1 MQQHLTGCII
11 FVSMNQM
18 FNNPF
23 TRLADHADIP
33 AISKLLN
40 SAYRGESS
48 RQGWTTEAD
57 LIAGEQR
64 ADEAMVKE
72 VLDMPGSV
80 ILVYQDEQKEITGC
94 VNLQQHGRR
103 IYLGMFSVTPKLQ
116 GGGIGKILLHAS
128 EDYAKQVGCLSIYM
142 SVISVRTELIN
153 WYIRHGYVDTS
164 ERKPFAEDGKT
175 GRHLRELE
183 FMILEKALY

>member
-1 MQQHLTGCII
+1 
-11 FVSMNQM
+11 M
-18 FNNPF
+18 FTNPS
-23 TRLADHADIP
+23 TRLATHTDIE
-33 AISKLLN
+33 AISNLLN

-80 ILVYQDEQKEITGC
+80 VLVYQDELKEITGC
-94 VNLQQHGRR
+94 VNLQQHGDR
-103 IYLGMFSVTPKLQ
+103 IYLGMFCVTPKLQ

-128 EDYAKQVGCLSIYM
+128 EDYAKQVGCRSIYM

-153 WYIRHGYVDTS
+153 WYIRHGYVDTG
-164 ERKPFAEDGKT
+164 ERKPFVEDGKT

-183 FMILEKALY
+183 FMILEKALV

>member
-1 MQQHLTGCII
+1 
-11 FVSMNQM
+11 MNSDIS
-18 FNNPF
+18 NSS
-23 TRLADHADIP
+23 TRLASHDDIP
-33 AISKLLN
+33 AISHLLN

-80 ILVYQDEQKEITGC
+80 ILVYQDDQKEITGC
-94 VNLQQHGRR
+94 VNLQQHEDR
-103 IYLGMFSVTPKLQ
+103 IYLGMFSVMPKLQ
-116 GGGIGKILLHAS
+116 GGGIGKILLQAS
-128 EDYAKQVGCLSIYM
+128 EDYAKQIKCRSIYM

-153 WYIRHGYVDTS
+153 WYIRHGYVDTG
-164 ERKPFAEDGKT
+164 ERKPFVEDGKT

-183 FMILEKALY
+183 FMMLEKALV

>member
-1 MQQHLTGCII
+1 
-11 FVSMNQM
+11 M
-18 FNNPF
+18 FTNPS
-23 TRLADHADIP
+23 TRLATHADITT
-33 AISKLLN
+33 ISNLLN

-94 VNLQQHGRR
+94 VNLQQHGHR

>member
-1 MQQHLTGCII
+1 MQQHITGCII

-94 VNLQQHGRR
+94 VNLQQHGDR

-128 EDYAKQVGCLSIYM
+128 EDYAKQVGCRSIYM

-153 WYIRHGYVDTS
+153 WYIRHGYVDTG
-164 ERKPFAEDGKT
+164 ERKPFTEDGKT
-175 GRHLRELE
+175 GKHLRELE